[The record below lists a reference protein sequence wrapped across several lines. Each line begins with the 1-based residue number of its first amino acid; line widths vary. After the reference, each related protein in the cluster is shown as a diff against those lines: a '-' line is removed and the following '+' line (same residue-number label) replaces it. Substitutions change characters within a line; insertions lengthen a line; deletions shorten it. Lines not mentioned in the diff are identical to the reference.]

1 MASSHGLSSDDH
13 DDAGVDAHPT
23 AGGQGVQ
30 CGGLRLTRVRGVPF
44 AGEALGFGDLSVLLI
59 EVSHNDG

>member
-1 MASSHGLSSDDH
+1 MLSLYSQEQ
-13 DDAGVDAHPT
+13 VVRPLQPT
-23 AGGQGVQ
+23 AASGSTGTG
-30 CGGLRLTRVRGVPF
+30 LTRVRGVPF

>member
-1 MASSHGLSSDDH
+1 MLSLYSQEQVVRPLTAYRGAASGSTGT
-13 DDAGVDAHPT
+13 G
-23 AGGQGVQ
+23 
-30 CGGLRLTRVRGVPF
+30 LTRVRGVPF